1 MTGKKKVT
9 MILNTGISTRKQ
21 NSLVQNYWKS
31 TGTARLKEGDL
42 LTVRELLELLTVQEL
57 LNTSDL

>member
-31 TGTARLKEGDL
+31 TETARLKEGDL